1 MTWHEDMLAAAVVLA
16 LALATLRA
24 AFAPKT
30 IEAVNTLG
38 GAIAR
43 ALARGAG
50 AALAL
55 AVCAAAVSGAL
66 AATDIAPWSAQ
77 REVLARTH
85 EAVAAELL

>member
-1 MTWHEDMLAAAVVLA
+1 MNEVSANIGTDYKDEPYPTAASL
-16 LALATLRA
+16 LDILRA
-24 AFAPKT
+24 SIVVDDPY
-30 IEAVNTLG
+30 
-38 GAIAR
+38 
-43 ALARGAG
+43 
-50 AALAL
+50 AL